1 MREKLSDVDSAE
13 MQFAHRILDPAA
25 GEIAPSNTCALAIM
39 TKAPRAGQV
48 KTRLVPPLTPE
59 EAADLNAVF
68 LRDLSTSIVRAC
80 ELSPAHPVAVYTPAG
95 SEEAYRNILP
105 RQFSL
110 LRQRG
115 ESFGERLIFAA
126 EDLFAVGFASV
137 CLINSDSPTVPGQNF
152 AEAAIELA
160 EPADRI
166 VLGPADDGGYYLIGL
181 KNMRRRLFE
190 EIDWSTERVFGQ
202 TKERATELGVRVH
215 ELTCGLDVDDR
226 ATLLRLRDELMM
238 NKSQPDVAPNTRKF
252 LAELTA
258 KRRL

>member
-1 MREKLSDVDSAE
+1 VREELSGVDSAE
-13 MQFAHRILDPAA
+13 MQSAHRLLDPAA
-25 GEIAPSNTCALAIM
+25 GVTAPSNTCALAIM

-48 KTRLVPPLTPE
+48 KTRLVPLLTAK
-59 EAADLNAVF
+59 EAAELNAAF
-68 LRDLSTSIVRAC
+68 LRDLSMSILRAC
-80 ELSPAHPVAVYTPAG
+80 KMSPAHPVAVYTPSG
-95 SEEAYRNILP
+95 SEEAYRKILP
-105 RQFSL
+105 REFSL
-110 LRQRG
+110 LLQRG

-181 KNMRRRLFE
+181 KKMRRRLFE
-190 EIDWSTERVFGQ
+190 EIDWSTQRVFGQ
-202 TKERATELGVRVH
+202 TKERAAELGLDVH
-215 ELTCGLDVDDR
+215 ELAGGLDVDDR
-226 ATLLRLRDELMM
+226 ATLLRLRDELLA
-238 NKSQPDVAPNTRKF
+238 SESAGGLAPNTRKF

-258 KRRL
+258 QRRF